1 MKESKVL
8 YKGELFRGGLMTSLD
23 VVEHDYDVI
32 AVTLRKQLPDDTGDY
47 VLDNKYEMFFTNRE
61 FEEFFKPFLYNMKE
75 RFDNAEPR
83 TNQP

>member
-8 YKGELFRGGLMTSLD
+8 YKGELFRAGLMTSVD
-23 VVEHDYDVI
+23 VIEHDYDVI
-32 AVTLRKQLPDDTGDY
+32 EVTLRKQLPDDTGDY
-47 VLDNKYEMFFTNRE
+47 ILDNKYQMLFTNRE

-75 RFDNAEPR
+75 RFDDESR